1 MTEDR
6 LGKTD
11 REKETGERFGQ
22 GEGRAR
28 AIPAEGGM
36 RFDLIV
42 IGAGAAGS
50 TVAFDAVGQGHAVA
64 MIEELKVGGTCLNV
78 GCDPT
83 KTMVRS
89 AEVLHL
95 ARTAARFGID
105 IERAEVDWGALRA
118 RVDGV
123 IDTIRGGDGDQNIR
137 DAGIHLFKHHAT
149 FLSEHEVIVDRLV
162 LMGDRILIA
171 TGGTMRPP
179 KIVGIDEVGYI
190 TNVEAVALDR
200 LPASMAVVGGGPI
213 AVEFAQIFARFGV
226 EVTVVSSK
234 DHLLPK
240 EEPELSDGLRTA
252 LEGEGI
258 EVVSGAR
265 ATAARSN
272 AGRKVLSWSAGEN
285 TGEVVVEEILLAT
298 GRVPNVEGLGL
309 DAAGVRYSERGI
321 EVDATMRTSVPHIF
335 AVGDVTGI
343 YPFTHA
349 ADYQAR
355 IAMHNAFASG
365 TPLRADYRVVPW
377 TTFTDPELA
386 RVGLTENEAIAGGYA
401 VVSATVPFADISR
414 AIVSDERAGCVKL
427 VVDRS
432 SHQILGGHILGA
444 HAGELIAEVA
454 LAMRHRLPVSAISDT
469 IHSYPTMSEGVF
481 WTAYQIVNEKL
492 ADSVAIADR

>member
-1 MTEDR
+1 MENDR
-6 LGKTD
+6 AK
-11 REKETGERFGQ
+11 Q
-22 GEGRAR
+22 AVPGEG
-28 AIPAEGGM
+28 GT

-42 IGAGAAGS
+42 IGGGAAGS
-50 TVAFDAVGQGHAVA
+50 TVAFDAVRQGHAVA
-64 MIEELKVGGTCLNV
+64 MIEEWMVGGTCLNV

-95 ARTAARFGID
+95 ARTASRFGID
-105 IERAEVDWGALRA
+105 VERASVDWSALRA

-123 IDTIRGGDGDQNIR
+123 IDTIRGGDGDRNIR
-137 DAGIHLFKHHAT
+137 DAGIHLFKHHAI
-149 FLSEHEVIVDRLV
+149 FLSEHEVIVGGQV

-171 TGGTMRPP
+171 TGSTMRPP
-179 KIVGIDEVGYI
+179 KVDGIHELGYI
-190 TNVEAVALDR
+190 TNVEAVALDQ

-226 EVTVVSSK
+226 EVTIVSSK

-240 EEPELSDGLRTA
+240 EEPELSDGLRA
-252 LEGEGI
+252 VLEEEGI
-258 EVVSGAR
+258 TVVTGTRVRSAR
-265 ATAARSN
+265 IE
-272 AGRKVLSWSAGEN
+272 AGLKVLSWSKDDDV
-285 TGEVVVEEILLAT
+285 GEVAAEEILLAT
-298 GRVPNVEGLGL
+298 GRAPNAERLGL

-321 EVDATMRTSVPHIF
+321 EVDAMMRTSVPHIF

-355 IAMHNAFASG
+355 IAMHNAFTSG
-365 TPLRADYRVVPW
+365 SPIKADYRVVPW

-401 VVSATVPFADISR
+401 VVSATVPFSDISR

-427 VVDRS
+427 VVDRA
-432 SHQILGGHILGA
+432 SHQILGGHILSA

-481 WTAYQIVNEKL
+481 WTAYQLVNEKL
-492 ADSVAIADR
+492 ADSVAIPGM